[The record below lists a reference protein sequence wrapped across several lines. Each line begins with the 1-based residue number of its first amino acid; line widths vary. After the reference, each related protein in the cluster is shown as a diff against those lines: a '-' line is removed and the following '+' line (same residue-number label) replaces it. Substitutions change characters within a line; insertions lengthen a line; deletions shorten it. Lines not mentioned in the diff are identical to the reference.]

1 MARKMPPQKRGKSD
15 SAKGTPPEFISAV
28 QSRFGGFLN
37 IDLAATEADRKA
49 GRYISPE
56 EDSLSMDWAALPE
69 LQRPQGLAWLNP
81 PYDRIEPWAWKCA
94 ETMKD
99 PRVKGRILFL
109 VPASVGAKWFEESVW
124 GKARCYFLRDR
135 IQFMGEKWPYPKDNI
150 LAVYGEKP
158 GVEFWK
164 WGKR

>member
-1 MARKMPPQKRGKSD
+1 MPPQKRGKSD

-109 VPASVGAKWFEESVW
+109 VPASVGAKWFGGIGLGQGPVLLP
-124 GKARCYFLRDR
+124 ARPDSIHGREMAVS
-135 IQFMGEKWPYPKDNI
+135 QGQYPCG
-150 LAVYGEKP
+150 LWREA
-158 GVEFWK
+158 
-164 WGKR
+164 RR